1 MGQEGKILP
10 SVNKSEKTDLS
21 LFLSHK
27 FLSNPLSLKFAD
39 RKEPCEYIIRL
50 RRGGGAD
57 RKEGQTDLALL
68 DSD

>member
-50 RRGGGAD
+50 RCGGAD